1 MKAYLKSEWSVPL
14 DFAREV
20 SVLLK
25 YEVSHGWD
33 MSSWRCGGVRHTKHI
48 NSPHRCLMR
57 QLSRQMERAW
67 SMIYLCIID
76 FKHRPNVFNQLCG
89 WAVGFEVTMRSLAR
103 FQTVS
108 GGIDLDPALLLL
120 LDWGQQASQAAAQV
134 QGLQLDWDQSNGQ
147 VKGLPSPYHACPC
160 PLDQ

>member
-1 MKAYLKSEWSVPL
+1 
-14 DFAREV
+14 
-20 SVLLK
+20 
-25 YEVSHGWD
+25 
-33 MSSWRCGGVRHTKHI
+33 
-48 NSPHRCLMR
+48 MR

-76 FKHRPNVFNQLCG
+76 FKHRPNVFNQTIGAVRLCG
-89 WAVGFEVTMRSLAR
+89 WAVGFEVTMWSLAR

-134 QGLQLDWDQSNGQ
+134 QGLQLD
-147 VKGLPSPYHACPC
+147 
-160 PLDQ
+160 